1 MSSTMKY
8 NKHKLLD
15 QVDME
20 IRNISIVTAWDI
32 MSLLTD
38 YNYEQK
44 IEWLMNEYHLSDKRI
59 ENIIKE
65 YRDGSKD

>member
-1 MSSTMKY
+1 MKY
-8 NKHKLLD
+8 NKHKLMN

-32 MSLLTD
+32 MSLFTD

-44 IEWLMNEYHLSDKRI
+44 IEWLMKEYHLSDKRI
-59 ENIIKE
+59 ESIIKE
-65 YRDGSKD
+65 YRNGSED